1 MPADSFRGH
10 DVREMSVVP
19 ECQICREL
27 PLQEPAVVR
36 YPAAVAADERER
48 EDRILGCLLGGA
60 IGDAVGRLTRTGVDV
75 PTQPTP
81 GSLQVGGATQLSL
94 FTAEGM
100 LRMLVRFNAKG
111 IGPAWDVVKHAY
123 DRWLFTQQ
131 YDGDAALLRDRW
143 GWGAGSG
150 WPDGWL
156 VREHSLHVRRSTMA
170 TTVRALRQVEASQL
184 GDDRRVHPRPNT
196 SKGSGALVR
205 AAPAGLIVREDFAIE
220 MGVRFAGYTHG
231 HPEAFLSAGLQ
242 SRLVAALLAGRRPDE
257 TLSEIRGDLIGWP
270 GATQLQNYL
279 DAMGV
284 ADPNATASLTAGRAL
299 VLGARSALGGGAALE
314 AVLEAARKGGTA
326 AAVVAG
332 QLIGV
337 MQGSTAWPD
346 PWPRSTDVSPVIA
359 ELAQAVSVAHRAW
372 MMDRR
377 IPGAEWQTEDIFEE
391 HPVSMLLWP
400 RFPGW

>member
-1 MPADSFRGH
+1 MMFS
-10 DVREMSVVP
+10 EMS
-19 ECQICREL
+19 EERGCRICEEL
-27 PLQEPAVVR
+27 SPQVPAVVR

-48 EDRILGCLLGGA
+48 QERILGCLLGGA
-60 IGDAVGRLTRTGVDV
+60 IGDAVGRLVRSGVEV
-75 PTQPTP
+75 PAQPKP
-81 GSLQVGGATQLSL
+81 GSLLVGGATQLSL

-100 LRMLVRFNAKG
+100 VRMLVRFYAKG
-111 IGPAWDVVKHAY
+111 IGPAWDVLKHAY
-123 DRWLFTQQ
+123 DRWLFTQH
-131 YDGDAALLRDRW
+131 YNGDAAVLRDRW

-170 TTVRALRQVEASQL
+170 TTVRALRRAEASQL
-184 GDDRRVHPRPNT
+184 GDDRRLHPRPNT

-205 AAPAGLIVREDFAIE
+205 VAPAGLLVREDFAFE
-220 MGVRFAGYTHG
+220 MGVRCAGYTHG

-242 SRLVAALLAGRRPDE
+242 SRLVAALLAGRKPDE
-257 TLSEIRGDLIGWP
+257 ILAEIRGDLIGWP
-270 GATQLQNYL
+270 GATPFYKYL
-279 DAMGV
+279 DAIGV
-284 ADPNATASLTAGRAL
+284 ADPNATASLSAARAL

-314 AVLEAARKGGTA
+314 TVLEAAREGGTA

-346 PWPRSTDVSPVIA
+346 PWRRSTDVSPVIA